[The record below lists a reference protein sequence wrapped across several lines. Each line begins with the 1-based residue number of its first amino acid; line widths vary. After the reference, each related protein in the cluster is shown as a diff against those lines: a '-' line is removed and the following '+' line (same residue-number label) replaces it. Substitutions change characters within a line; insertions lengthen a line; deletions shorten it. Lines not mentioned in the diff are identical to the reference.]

1 MAKTR
6 SPADQ
11 IDALHF
17 QPRAKKMTAEY
28 PVYVILLCYA
38 QEEMPKVVNATTLF
52 PVPRYANALPV
63 IFFTLMQYLY
73 IQSDSFSIISL
84 LVTYLRSTTPPDI
97 RRRIRSVLSSSRLT
111 SLQLIQIP
119 PADRHVALI
128 LVHAPREALD
138 ILRTWTRLLLLLLGS
153 TSITSLRIVETVVHR
168 LRIGV
173 LCRLLVLVLC
183 CWCLWLS
190 RGTATE
196 PAADGVADRRP
207 NCYTTV

>member
-1 MAKTR
+1 MSKGNDSR
-6 SPADQ
+6 VSSPCDSTVLCLRG
-11 IDALHF
+11 DAEGYQCH
-17 QPRAKKMTAEY
+17 
-28 PVYVILLCYA
+28 
-38 QEEMPKVVNATTLF
+38 NAL
-52 PVPRYANALPV
+52 PESRYANALPV
-63 IFFTLMQYLY
+63 NFFHF
-73 IQSDSFSIISL
+73 DAISL
-84 LVTYLRSTTPPDI
+84 YTVSFFLYHPAHSSPIFGSTIPPDI

-138 ILRTWTRLLLLLLGS
+138 ILRTRTRLLLLLLGS

-196 PAADGVADRRP
+196 PAANGVADRRP
-207 NCYTTV
+207 NCYTAV

>member
-1 MAKTR
+1 M
-6 SPADQ
+6 
-11 IDALHF
+11 
-17 QPRAKKMTAEY
+17 
-28 PVYVILLCYA
+28 
-38 QEEMPKVVNATTLF
+38 
-52 PVPRYANALPV
+52 
-63 IFFTLMQYLY
+63 
-73 IQSDSFSIISL
+73 
-84 LVTYLRSTTPPDI
+84 
-97 RRRIRSVLSSSRLT
+97 SSSRLT

-138 ILRTWTRLLLLLLGS
+138 ILRTRTRLLLLLLGS

-196 PAADGVADRRP
+196 PAADGMADRRP
-207 NCYTTV
+207 NCYTAIFPPSANFLNEGGVVSGYLRSCTGHLPKESWTLLCRGWVRLSLAWSSRRHRPLLLCWPSCSWLRSWGSRPRGSAGSPRRGGTATARTRHL

>member
-1 MAKTR
+1 MTKTR

-11 IDALHF
+11 IDALHS
-17 QPRAKKMTAEY
+17 QPTSKENDSRVSSPCDSAVLCLGGDAEG
-28 PVYVILLCYA
+28 C
-38 QEEMPKVVNATTLF
+38 QCH
-52 PVPRYANALPV
+52 NALPEFPAMQMLFQS
-63 IFFTLMQYLY
+63 IFFYY
-73 IQSDSFSIISL
+73 NAISL
-84 LVTYLRSTTPPDI
+84 YTVYSSPISGQPPPPDI

-138 ILRTWTRLLLLLLGS
+138 ILRTRTRLLLLLLGS

-196 PAADGVADRRP
+196 PAADGVANRRP